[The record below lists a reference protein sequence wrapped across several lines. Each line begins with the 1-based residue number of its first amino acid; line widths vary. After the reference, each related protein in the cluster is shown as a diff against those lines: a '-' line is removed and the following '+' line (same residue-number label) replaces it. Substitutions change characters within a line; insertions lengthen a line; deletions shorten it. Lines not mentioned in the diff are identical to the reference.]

1 MEATQALNGI
11 AKTESKEPKQRR
23 PRRQPPPLPSVAGAS
38 EMNTATY
45 ECKVD
50 NAPISWDAL
59 ALWTPFSL
67 SADGSYPHVKVSKSQ
82 YCDLRT
88 GRAYPVGS
96 GRCYRIIF

>member
-1 MEATQALNGI
+1 METTQALNGTVK
-11 AKTESKEPKQRR
+11 AESKEPKQRR
-23 PRRQPPPLPSVAGAS
+23 PRRQPPPLPTVAAGN
-38 EMNTATY
+38 EMTTTTY

-50 NAPISWDAL
+50 KTQVSWDAL
-59 ALWTPFSL
+59 PLWTPFSL

-88 GRAYPVGS
+88 GRAYAVGS